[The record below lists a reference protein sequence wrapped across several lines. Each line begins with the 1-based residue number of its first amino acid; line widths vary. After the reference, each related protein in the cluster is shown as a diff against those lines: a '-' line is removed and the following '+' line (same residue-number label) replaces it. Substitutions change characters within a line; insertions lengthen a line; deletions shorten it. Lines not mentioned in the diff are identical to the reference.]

1 MRGAK
6 PHRGPGTSREGM
18 EPIIAGRDLRKSWG
32 ATLVLEHADFLLHA
46 GDKVAL
52 VGPNGSGKSTLFRLL
67 AGETAPDLG
76 DLVLKP
82 GLRYGYLPQV
92 PNVPP
97 ETAVRDVLSAP
108 SPEAQRIEA
117 DLAGLEAWMAR
128 PDAWD
133 AADASARMARYESLH
148 VARGA
153 ARSQSVIV
161 NDPILN
167 DLGVGEEL
175 LDQRFGSLSGG
186 EKSKV
191 LTARALANAK
201 EKDVLL
207 LDEPTNHMDVD
218 TIETI
223 EAFLQEIDAAVL
235 LASHDKFL
243 LDAIADKV
251 IEIDRLRTL
260 EYVGNYT
267 DYRVQRD
274 AIARAREAQR
284 HRHQAELK
292 RQLAIIEEFKS
303 RKVYEQVLSRK
314 LRVEQMRRETP
325 EPPPTAPRAF
335 RLSFRTGA
343 SGPGVVRLEGVAK
356 SHGGRLLF
364 ADVDLELAEGDK
376 VGLVGPNGAG
386 KTTLLEVLIG
396 RQEADAGSVFRGKN
410 LKIGYFAQEAEE
422 LDFSRTLLEEISS
435 VRNPPPSQAWARGL
449 LGRFWFRGDAV
460 HSRVGQLSGGE
471 RARLALAKFIAQDY
485 DLLVLDE
492 PTNHLDIESQE
503 IVAAALRTYPG
514 MVLVVSHN
522 RSFLNEVANK
532 IAIIAHRRL
541 AVFQGTFKDSWAAA
555 KMAEFMAVQQKPRYR
570 VLRVVKD
577 WETGNAYHGGDVIAL
592 HGAETQAFL
601 RLLRWAEANGR
612 VERIEA

>member
-1 MRGAK
+1 MDR
-6 PHRGPGTSREGM
+6 RTSCPRNRW
-18 EPIIAGRDLRKSWG
+18 AGRSLIGDQVLSLRVHG
-32 ATLVLEHADFLLHA
+32 ADHRVPSPPEILGRDARPRARGLPPPRGGQVRPRRPERLGEEHPVPAPRGRDDARPGRPRAQARPPVRLPPAGPERPA
-46 GDKVAL
+46 GDRRAGRPL
-52 VGPNGSGKSTLFRLL
+52 GP
-67 AGETAPDLG
+67 E
-76 DLVLKP
+76 P
-82 GLRYGYLPQV
+82 GG
-92 PNVPP
+92 
-97 ETAVRDVLSAP
+97 
-108 SPEAQRIEA
+108 
-117 DLAGLEAWMAR
+117 
-128 PDAWD
+128 
-133 AADASARMARYESLH
+133 AADRRRPGRP
-148 VARGA
+148 RGVDGPPG
-153 ARSQSVIV
+153 R
-161 NDPILN
+161 
-167 DLGVGEEL
+167 LGRGGRERAHGPRRIPPRL
-175 LDQRFGSLSGG
+175 PGPRPQPGS
-186 EKSKV
+186 
-191 LTARALANAK
+191 
-201 EKDVLL
+201 
-207 LDEPTNHMDVD
+207 
-218 TIETI
+218 
-223 EAFLQEIDAAVL
+223 
-235 LASHDKFL
+235 
-243 LDAIADKV
+243 
-251 IEIDRLRTL
+251 DRLRTL
-260 EYVGNYT
+260 EYVVNYT

-325 EPPPTAPRAF
+325 ELPPTTPRAF

-364 ADVDLELAEGDK
+364 ADVDLELAKGDK

-435 VRNPPPSQAWARGL
+435 VRHPPPPESWARGL

-503 IVAAALRTYPG
+503 IVATALQTYPG
-514 MVLVVSHN
+514 MLLVVSHN

-532 IAIIAHRRL
+532 IAVIAHQRL

-555 KMAEFMAVQQKPRYR
+555 KMAEFMAVQQRPRYR

-577 WETGNAYHGGDVIAL
+577 WETGTAYHGGDVIAL
-592 HGAETQAFL
+592 NGAETQAFL

-612 VERIEA
+612 VERIET

>member
-1 MRGAK
+1 
-6 PHRGPGTSREGM
+6 M

-32 ATLVLEHADFLLHA
+32 PTLVLEHADFLIHA
-46 GDKVAL
+46 GDKIAL
-52 VGPNGSGKSTLFRLL
+52 VGPNGSGKSTLFRLI
-67 AGETAPDLG
+67 AGETTLDLG

-82 GLRYGYLPQV
+82 GLRLGYLPQV

-97 ETAVRDVLSAP
+97 ETAVREVLSAP
-108 SPEAQRIEA
+108 SPEAQRIEVELA
-117 DLAGLEAWMAR
+117 DLEAWMAR

-133 AADASARMARYESLH
+133 AADATARKARYESLH
-148 VARGA
+148 DALGA
-153 ARSQSVIV
+153 ARSRSVIV

-201 EKDVLL
+201 EKDILL
-207 LDEPTNHMDVD
+207 LDEPTNHMDID

-223 EAFLQEIDAAVL
+223 EEFLLEIDAAVL

-243 LDAIADKV
+243 LDAIAHTV
-251 IEIDRLRTL
+251 LEVDRFRILA
-260 EYVGNYT
+260 YAGNYT

-274 AIARAREAQR
+274 AIQRAREAQR
-284 HRHQAELK
+284 ARHFKEMK

-303 RKVYEQVLSRK
+303 RKVYEQVRSRK
-314 LRVEQMRRETP
+314 LAIKRMERETL
-325 EPPPTAPRAF
+325 EPVPSSGRAF
-335 RLSFRTGA
+335 RLTFRTGG
-343 SGPGVVRLEGVAK
+343 SGRGVVRVEGVAK

-364 ADVDLELAEGDK
+364 ADVDVELAKGDK

-386 KTTLLEVLIG
+386 KTTLLEILIG
-396 RQEADAGSVFRGKN
+396 RQEPDAGSVYRGRSLN
-410 LKIGYFAQEAEE
+410 IGYFAQEAEE
-422 LDFSRTLLEEISS
+422 LDFSRTLLEEIRSI
-435 VRNPPPSQAWARGL
+435 RHPPPPEGWARGL
-449 LGRFWFRGDAV
+449 LGRFWFRGDTV
-460 HSRVGQLSGGE
+460 HGRVGDLSGGE

-485 DLLVLDE
+485 NLLVLDE

-503 IVAAALRTYPG
+503 IVAAALQGYPG

-522 RSFLNEVANK
+522 RSFLNEVCNK
-532 IAIIAHRRL
+532 IAVIAHQRL

-555 KMAEFMAVQQKPRYR
+555 KMAEFIATKEKPRYR

-577 WETGNAYHGGDVIAL
+577 WETGTAYRGGDVITL
-592 HGAETQAFL
+592 TGAETQAFL
-601 RLLRWAEANGR
+601 RLLRWAEAEGR
-612 VERIEA
+612 VELLEA

>member
-1 MRGAK
+1 
-6 PHRGPGTSREGM
+6 
-18 EPIIAGRDLRKSWG
+18 
-32 ATLVLEHADFLLHA
+32 
-46 GDKVAL
+46 
-52 VGPNGSGKSTLFRLL
+52 
-67 AGETAPDLG
+67 
-76 DLVLKP
+76 
-82 GLRYGYLPQV
+82 
-92 PNVPP
+92 
-97 ETAVRDVLSAP
+97 
-108 SPEAQRIEA
+108 
-117 DLAGLEAWMAR
+117 
-128 PDAWD
+128 
-133 AADASARMARYESLH
+133 MARYESLH

-186 EKSKV
+186 EKSKL

-343 SGPGVVRLEGVAK
+343 SGPGVVRLEG
-356 SHGGRLLF
+356 
-364 ADVDLELAEGDK
+364 
-376 VGLVGPNGAG
+376 
-386 KTTLLEVLIG
+386 
-396 RQEADAGSVFRGKN
+396 
-410 LKIGYFAQEAEE
+410 
-422 LDFSRTLLEEISS
+422 ISS
-435 VRNPPPSQAWARGL
+435 VRHPPPWQAWARGL

-503 IVAAALRTYPG
+503 IVAAALQT
-514 MVLVVSHN
+514 
-522 RSFLNEVANK
+522 
-532 IAIIAHRRL
+532 
-541 AVFQGTFKDSWAAA
+541 
-555 KMAEFMAVQQKPRYR
+555 
-570 VLRVVKD
+570 
-577 WETGNAYHGGDVIAL
+577 
-592 HGAETQAFL
+592 
-601 RLLRWAEANGR
+601 
-612 VERIEA
+612 

>member
-1 MRGAK
+1 
-6 PHRGPGTSREGM
+6 M

-32 ATLVLEHADFLLHA
+32 ATLVLEHADFLLHV

-67 AGETAPDLG
+67 AGETATDPTL
-76 DLVLKP
+76 
-82 GLRYGYLPQV
+82 
-92 PNVPP
+92 N
-97 ETAVRDVLSAP
+97 
-108 SPEAQRIEA
+108 
-117 DLAGLEAWMAR
+117 AR
-128 PDAWD
+128 
-133 AADASARMARYESLH
+133 
-148 VARGA
+148 
-153 ARSQSVIV
+153 
-161 NDPILN
+161 
-167 DLGVGEEL
+167 GVGEEL
-175 LDQRFGSLSGG
+175 LARRFGSLSGG

-356 SHGGRLLF
+356 SHGGR
-364 ADVDLELAEGDK
+364 
-376 VGLVGPNGAG
+376 
-386 KTTLLEVLIG
+386 
-396 RQEADAGSVFRGKN
+396 
-410 LKIGYFAQEAEE
+410 
-422 LDFSRTLLEEISS
+422 
-435 VRNPPPSQAWARGL
+435 
-449 LGRFWFRGDAV
+449 FWFRGDAV

-471 RARLALAKFIAQDY
+471 RARLALAKFIAQDS

>member
-1 MRGAK
+1 
-6 PHRGPGTSREGM
+6 M

-32 ATLVLEHADFLLHA
+32 PTLVLEHADFLIHA
-46 GDKVAL
+46 GDKIAL
-52 VGPNGSGKSTLFRLL
+52 VGPNGSGKSTLFRLI
-67 AGETAPDLG
+67 AGETTLDLG

-82 GLRYGYLPQV
+82 GLRLGYLPQV

-97 ETAVRDVLSAP
+97 ETAVREVLSAP
-108 SPEAQRIEA
+108 SPEAQRIEVELA
-117 DLAGLEAWMAR
+117 DLEAWMAR

-133 AADASARMARYESLH
+133 AADATARKARYESLH
-148 VARGA
+148 VALGA
-153 ARSQSVIV
+153 ARSRSVIV

-201 EKDVLL
+201 EKDILL
-207 LDEPTNHMDVD
+207 LDEPTNHMDID

-223 EAFLQEIDAAVL
+223 EEFLLEIDAAVL

-243 LDAIADKV
+243 LDAIAHKV
-251 IEIDRLRTL
+251 LEVDRFRILA
-260 EYVGNYT
+260 YAGNYT

-274 AIARAREAQR
+274 AIQRAREAQR
-284 HRHQAELK
+284 ARHFKEMK

-303 RKVYEQVLSRK
+303 RKVYEQVRSRK
-314 LRVEQMRRETP
+314 LAIKRMERETL
-325 EPPPTAPRAF
+325 EPVPSSGRAF
-335 RLSFRTGA
+335 RLTFRTGG
-343 SGPGVVRLEGVAK
+343 SGRGVVRVEGVAK

-364 ADVDLELAEGDK
+364 ADVDVELAKGDK

-386 KTTLLEVLIG
+386 KTTLLEILIG
-396 RQEADAGSVFRGKN
+396 RQEPDAGSVYRGRSLN
-410 LKIGYFAQEAEE
+410 IGYFAQEAEE
-422 LDFSRTLLEEISS
+422 LDFSRTLLEEIRSI
-435 VRNPPPSQAWARGL
+435 RHPPPPEGWARGF
-449 LGRFWFRGDAV
+449 LGRFWFRGDTV
-460 HSRVGQLSGGE
+460 HGRVGDLSGGE
-471 RARLALAKFIAQDY
+471 RARLALAKFIAQEY

-503 IVAAALRTYPG
+503 IVAAALQGYPG

-522 RSFLNEVANK
+522 RSFLNEVCNK
-532 IAIIAHRRL
+532 IAVIAHQRL

-555 KMAEFMAVQQKPRYR
+555 KMAEFIATKEKPRYR

-577 WETGNAYHGGDVIAL
+577 WETGTAYRGGDVITL
-592 HGAETQAFL
+592 TGAETQAFL
-601 RLLRWAEANGR
+601 RLLRWAEAEGR
-612 VERIEA
+612 VELLEA

>member
-1 MRGAK
+1 MALAK
-6 PHRGPGTSREGM
+6 PHRGPGTKPWDM

-32 ATLVLEHADFLLHA
+32 ATLVLEHADFLLQA

-67 AGETAPDLG
+67 AGETTPDLG

-97 ETAVRDVLSAP
+97 ETVVREVLSAP

-117 DLAGLEAWMAR
+117 ELAGLEAWMAR

-133 AADASARMARYESLH
+133 AVDASARMARYESLH
-148 VARGA
+148 VARGS
-153 ARSQSVIV
+153 ARSESVIV

-223 EAFLQEIDAAVL
+223 EAFLQEIDAAIL

-251 IEIDRLRTL
+251 IEIDRLRT
-260 EYVGNYT
+260 
-267 DYRVQRD
+267 
-274 AIARAREAQR
+274 
-284 HRHQAELK
+284 
-292 RQLAIIEEFKS
+292 
-303 RKVYEQVLSRK
+303 
-314 LRVEQMRRETP
+314 
-325 EPPPTAPRAF
+325 
-335 RLSFRTGA
+335 
-343 SGPGVVRLEGVAK
+343 
-356 SHGGRLLF
+356 
-364 ADVDLELAEGDK
+364 ADVDLELAKGDK

-396 RQEADAGSVFRGKN
+396 RQDADVGSVFRGKN
-410 LKIGYFAQEAEE
+410 LNIGYFAQEAEE

-435 VRNPPPSQAWARGL
+435 VRNPPPPEAWARGL

-514 MVLVVSHN
+514 MLLVVSHN

-532 IAIIAHRRL
+532 IAVIAHQRL

-555 KMAEFMAVQQKPRYR
+555 KMAEFMAVKQRPRYR
-570 VLRVVKD
+570 VLRMVKD
-577 WETGNAYHGGDVIAL
+577 WETGTAYRGGDVIAFQ
-592 HGAETQAFL
+592 GAETQAFL

-612 VERIEA
+612 VERIET

>member
-1 MRGAK
+1 MDRCPQRTPSMSGAK
-6 PHRGPGTSREGM
+6 PHRGPRTSPDDM

-97 ETAVRDVLSAP
+97 ETVVRDVLSAP

-117 DLAGLEAWMAR
+117 
-128 PDAWD
+128 
-133 AADASARMARYESLH
+133 
-148 VARGA
+148 
-153 ARSQSVIV
+153 
-161 NDPILN
+161 
-167 DLGVGEEL
+167 EL
-175 LDQRFGSLSGG
+175 
-186 EKSKV
+186 
-191 LTARALANAK
+191 
-201 EKDVLL
+201 
-207 LDEPTNHMDVD
+207 
-218 TIETI
+218 
-223 EAFLQEIDAAVL
+223 DAAVL

-274 AIARAREAQR
+274 ALARAREAQR

-292 RQLAIIEEFKS
+292 RQLAIIEAFKS

-325 EPPPTAPRAF
+325 EAPPTAPRAF

-364 ADVDLELAEGDK
+364 ADVDLELAKGDK

-396 RQEADAGSVFRGKN
+396 RQDADSGSVFRGKN

-532 IAIIAHRRL
+532 IAVIAHRRL

-577 WETGNAYHGGDVIAL
+577 WETGTAYRGGDVIAL
-592 HGAETQAFL
+592 QGAETQAFL

-612 VERIEA
+612 VERIEE

>member
-1 MRGAK
+1 
-6 PHRGPGTSREGM
+6 M

-92 PNVPP
+92 PNVPL
-97 ETAVRDVLSAP
+97 ETVVRDVLSAP

-117 DLAGLEAWMAR
+117 ELAGLEAWMAR

-133 AADASARMARYESLH
+133 APDASARMARYESLH

-218 TIETI
+218 
-223 EAFLQEIDAAVL
+223 
-235 LASHDKFL
+235 
-243 LDAIADKV
+243 
-251 IEIDRLRTL
+251 
-260 EYVGNYT
+260 
-267 DYRVQRD
+267 
-274 AIARAREAQR
+274 
-284 HRHQAELK
+284 
-292 RQLAIIEEFKS
+292 
-303 RKVYEQVLSRK
+303 
-314 LRVEQMRRETP
+314 QMRRETP

-364 ADVDLELAEGDK
+364 ADVDLELAKGDK

-522 RSFLNEVANK
+522 RSFLNEVANQ
-532 IAIIAHRRL
+532 IAVIAHRRL

-577 WETGNAYHGGDVIAL
+577 WETGNTYRNGDVIAL
-592 HGAETQAFL
+592 GGAETQAFL

-612 VERIEA
+612 VERLEG

>member
-1 MRGAK
+1 MYESSHTAGEFSRRGRSLIGDQGLG
-6 PHRGPGTSREGM
+6 HGDM

-97 ETAVRDVLSAP
+97 ETVVRDVLP
-108 SPEAQRIEA
+108 
-117 DLAGLEAWMAR
+117 M
-128 PDAWD
+128 
-133 AADASARMARYESLH
+133 
-148 VARGA
+148 
-153 ARSQSVIV
+153 
-161 NDPILN
+161 
-167 DLGVGEEL
+167 
-175 LDQRFGSLSGG
+175 
-186 EKSKV
+186 
-191 LTARALANAK
+191 
-201 EKDVLL
+201 
-207 LDEPTNHMDVD
+207 EPM
-218 TIETI
+218 
-223 EAFLQEIDAAVL
+223 EAFLQEIDAAAA

-251 IEIDRLRTL
+251 IEIVRLRSL

-267 DYRVQRD
+267 DYRVQPD

-292 RQLAIIEEFKS
+292 RQLAIIEAFKS

-314 LRVEQMRRETP
+314 LRIEQMRRETP

-356 SHGGRLLF
+356 SHGGRPLF
-364 ADVDLELAEGDK
+364 ADVDLELAKGDK
-376 VGLVGPNGAG
+376 LGLVGPNGAG

-396 RQEADAGSVFRGKN
+396 RQDADAGSVFRGKN

-422 LDFSRTLLEEISS
+422 LDFSRPLLEEISS

-503 IVAAALRTYPG
+503 IVAAALGTYPG
-514 MVLVVSHN
+514 MLLVVSHN

-532 IAIIAHRRL
+532 IAVIAHRRL

-555 KMAEFMAVQQKPRYR
+555 KMAEFIAVQQKPRYR

-577 WETGNAYHGGDVIAL
+577 WETGNAYHGGGEIARP
-592 HGAETQAFL
+592 GAGNQAFL
-601 RLLRWAEANGR
+601 RRRRWGEANGR
-612 VERIEA
+612 EERIET

>member
-1 MRGAK
+1 
-6 PHRGPGTSREGM
+6 M

-32 ATLVLEHADFLLHA
+32 ATLVLEHAEFLLHA

-82 GLRYGYLPQV
+82 GLRCGYLPQV

-97 ETAVRDVLSAP
+97 ETVVRDVLSAP

-117 DLAGLEAWMAR
+117 ELAGLEAWMAR

-133 AADASARMARYESLH
+133 AADANARMARYESLH

-186 EKSKV
+186 KKSKV

-343 SGPGVVRLEGVAK
+343 SGSGVVRLEGVAK

-364 ADVDLELAEGDK
+364 ADVDFELGKGDK

-386 KTTLLEVLIG
+386 KTTLLEILIG
-396 RQEADAGSVFRGKN
+396 QQEADAGSVHRSRSLN
-410 LKIGYFAQEAEE
+410 VGYFAQEAEE
-422 LDFSRTLLEEISS
+422 LDFSRTLLEEVMSI
-435 VRNPPPSQAWARGL
+435 RKPPPPEGWARGL
-449 LGRFWFRGDAV
+449 LGRFWFRGDSV
-460 HSRVGQLSGGE
+460 YGRVGNLSGGE
-471 RARLALAKFIAQDY
+471 RARPAPATVLAPGEHLP
-485 DLLVLDE
+485 LPPG
-492 PTNHLDIESQE
+492 PTSHLDIASQE
-503 IVAAALRTYPG
+503 SVGAAPQGDPG
-514 MVLVVSHN
+514 SGL
-522 RSFLNEVANK
+522 
-532 IAIIAHRRL
+532 
-541 AVFQGTFKDSWAAA
+541 
-555 KMAEFMAVQQKPRYR
+555 P
-570 VLRVVKD
+570 
-577 WETGNAYHGGDVIAL
+577 
-592 HGAETQAFL
+592 
-601 RLLRWAEANGR
+601 
-612 VERIEA
+612 

>member
-1 MRGAK
+1 
-6 PHRGPGTSREGM
+6 M

-97 ETAVRDVLSAP
+97 ETVVRDVPLP
-108 SPEAQRIEA
+108 
-117 DLAGLEAWMAR
+117 
-128 PDAWD
+128 
-133 AADASARMARYESLH
+133 
-148 VARGA
+148 
-153 ARSQSVIV
+153 
-161 NDPILN
+161 
-167 DLGVGEEL
+167 
-175 LDQRFGSLSGG
+175 
-186 EKSKV
+186 
-191 LTARALANAK
+191 
-201 EKDVLL
+201 
-207 LDEPTNHMDVD
+207 DEPTNHMDVD

-292 RQLAIIEEFKS
+292 RQLAIIEAFKS

-343 SGPGVVRLEGVAK
+343 SGPGAVRLEGVAK
-356 SHGGRLLF
+356 S
-364 ADVDLELAEGDK
+364 
-376 VGLVGPNGAG
+376 
-386 KTTLLEVLIG
+386 
-396 RQEADAGSVFRGKN
+396 
-410 LKIGYFAQEAEE
+410 
-422 LDFSRTLLEEISS
+422 
-435 VRNPPPSQAWARGL
+435 
-449 LGRFWFRGDAV
+449 
-460 HSRVGQLSGGE
+460 
-471 RARLALAKFIAQDY
+471 
-485 DLLVLDE
+485 
-492 PTNHLDIESQE
+492 
-503 IVAAALRTYPG
+503 
-514 MVLVVSHN
+514 
-522 RSFLNEVANK
+522 
-532 IAIIAHRRL
+532 
-541 AVFQGTFKDSWAAA
+541 
-555 KMAEFMAVQQKPRYR
+555 PR
-570 VLRVVKD
+570 
-577 WETGNAYHGGDVIAL
+577 
-592 HGAETQAFL
+592 
-601 RLLRWAEANGR
+601 
-612 VERIEA
+612 

>member
-1 MRGAK
+1 
-6 PHRGPGTSREGM
+6 M

-32 ATLVLEHADFLLHA
+32 ATVVLEHADFLLHG

-97 ETAVRDVLSAP
+97 ETVVRDVLSAP
-108 SPEAQRIEA
+108 SPEARRIEA
-117 DLAGLEAWMAR
+117 ELAGLESWMAR

-161 NDPILN
+161 NDPIHN

-267 DYRVQRD
+267 DYRVRRD
-274 AIARAREAQR
+274 
-284 HRHQAELK
+284 
-292 RQLAIIEEFKS
+292 
-303 RKVYEQVLSRK
+303 
-314 LRVEQMRRETP
+314 TP
-325 EPPPTAPRAF
+325 EAPPTAPRAF

-343 SGPGVVRLEGVAK
+343 SGPGVVRLEGIAK

-364 ADVDLELAEGDK
+364 ADVDLELAKGDK

-396 RQEADAGSVFRGKN
+396 RQKADAGSVFRGKN

-522 RSFLNEVANK
+522 RSFLNEVANQ
-532 IAIIAHRRL
+532 IAVIAHRRL

-555 KMAEFMAVQQKPRYR
+555 KMAEFMAVQQRPRYR

-577 WETGNAYHGGDVIAL
+577 WETGNTYRSGDVIAL
-592 HGAETQAFL
+592 GGAETQAFL
-601 RLLRWAEANGR
+601 RLLRWAEGNGR
-612 VERIEA
+612 AERIEE

>member
-1 MRGAK
+1 
-6 PHRGPGTSREGM
+6 M
-18 EPIIAGRDLRKSWG
+18 EPIIVGRDLRKAWG
-32 ATLVLEHADFLLHA
+32 STVVLEHADFTIHA
-46 GDKVAL
+46 GEKVAL
-52 VGPNGSGKSTLFRLL
+52 VGPNGAGKSTLFRLI
-67 AGETAPDLG
+67 AGETQLDLG
-76 DLVLKP
+76 DLVMKE

-97 ETAVRDVLSAP
+97 ETVVRDVLSAQ

-117 DLAGLEAWMAR
+117 ELAEVEAWMAR

-133 AADASARMARYESLH
+133 SADATARMARYETLH
-148 VARGA
+148 A
-153 ARSQSVIV
+153 ALGTALSRSDVT

-167 DLGVGEEL
+167 DLGVSEEL
-175 LDQRFGSLSGG
+175 LDQRFDSLPGG
-186 EKSKV
+186 EKWKG

-207 LDEPTNHMDVD
+207 LDEPTNHMEVD
-218 TIETI
+218 TIERI

-343 SGPGVVRLEGVAK
+343 SGPGAVRLEALAK
-356 SHGGRLLF
+356 SHGGRLLL
-364 ADVDLELAEGDK
+364 ADVDLELAKGDK
-376 VGLVGPNGAG
+376 VRLVGPNGAG

-410 LKIGYFAQEAEE
+410 LNIGYFAQEAEE

-435 VRNPPPSQAWARGL
+435 VRNPPPSQAWAKGL
-449 LGRFWFRGDAV
+449 LAGSWFRGNAA
-460 HSRVGQLSGGE
+460 HSRV
-471 RARLALAKFIAQDY
+471 
-485 DLLVLDE
+485 
-492 PTNHLDIESQE
+492 
-503 IVAAALRTYPG
+503 
-514 MVLVVSHN
+514 VS
-522 RSFLNEVANK
+522 
-532 IAIIAHRRL
+532 
-541 AVFQGTFKDSWAAA
+541 
-555 KMAEFMAVQQKPRYR
+555 
-570 VLRVVKD
+570 
-577 WETGNAYHGGDVIAL
+577 
-592 HGAETQAFL
+592 
-601 RLLRWAEANGR
+601 
-612 VERIEA
+612 

>member
-1 MRGAK
+1 
-6 PHRGPGTSREGM
+6 M

-32 ATLVLEHADFLLHA
+32 PTLVLEHADFLIHA
-46 GDKVAL
+46 GDKIAL
-52 VGPNGSGKSTLFRLL
+52 VGPNGSGKSTLFRLI
-67 AGETAPDLG
+67 AGETTLDLG

-82 GLRYGYLPQV
+82 GLRLGYLPQV

-97 ETAVRDVLSAP
+97 ETAVREVLSAP

-117 DLAGLEAWMAR
+117 ELADLEAWMAR

-133 AADASARMARYESLH
+133 AADATARKARYESLH
-148 VARGA
+148 DALGA
-153 ARSQSVIV
+153 ARSRSVIV

-201 EKDVLL
+201 EKDILL
-207 LDEPTNHMDVD
+207 LDEPTNHMDID

-223 EAFLQEIDAAVL
+223 EEFLLEIDAAVL

-243 LDAIADKV
+243 LDAIAHTV
-251 IEIDRLRTL
+251 LEVDRFRILA
-260 EYVGNYT
+260 YAGNYT

-274 AIARAREAQR
+274 AIQRAREAQR
-284 HRHQAELK
+284 ARHFKEMK

-303 RKVYEQVLSRK
+303 RKVYEQVRSRK
-314 LRVEQMRRETP
+314 LAIKRMERETL
-325 EPPPTAPRAF
+325 EPVPSSGRAF
-335 RLSFRTGA
+335 RLTFRTGG
-343 SGPGVVRLEGVAK
+343 SGRGVVRVEGVAK

-364 ADVDLELAEGDK
+364 ADVDVELAKGDK

-386 KTTLLEVLIG
+386 KTTLLEILIG
-396 RQEADAGSVFRGKN
+396 RQEPDAGSVYRGRSLN
-410 LKIGYFAQEAEE
+410 IGYFAQEAEE
-422 LDFSRTLLEEISS
+422 LDFSRTLLEEIRSI
-435 VRNPPPSQAWARGL
+435 RHPPPPEGWARGL
-449 LGRFWFRGDAV
+449 LGRFWFRGDTV
-460 HSRVGQLSGGE
+460 HGRVGDLSGGE
-471 RARLALAKFIAQDY
+471 RARLALAKFIAQEY

-503 IVAAALRTYPG
+503 IVAAALQGYPG

-522 RSFLNEVANK
+522 RSFLNEVCNK
-532 IAIIAHRRL
+532 IAVIAHQRL

-555 KMAEFMAVQQKPRYR
+555 KMAEFIATKEKPRYR

-577 WETGNAYHGGDVIAL
+577 WETGTAYRGGDVITL
-592 HGAETQAFL
+592 TGAETQAFL
-601 RLLRWAEANGR
+601 RLLRWAEAEGR
-612 VERIEA
+612 VELLEA